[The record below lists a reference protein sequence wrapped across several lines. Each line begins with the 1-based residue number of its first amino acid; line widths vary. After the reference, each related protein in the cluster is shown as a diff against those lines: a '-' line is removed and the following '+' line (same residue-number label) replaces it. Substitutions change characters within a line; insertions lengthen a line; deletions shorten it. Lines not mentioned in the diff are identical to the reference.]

1 MFWRRCG
8 GLAAAIAIA
17 ATSVVLTPAAAH
29 AADCEPEFREEPMPQ
44 KPWPLERLQPERMW
58 PLTDGEGVTVAVID
72 SGVGEHPILDGQIAG
87 AYDLTEDQVGARC
100 DMASHGTLVAGI
112 IAGKADGSSP
122 FYGMAPG
129 VKILSYRV
137 IESIEGSTHRDSVIP
152 VVNAINQAVDDG
164 ADVIN
169 LSLTAIHTIALED
182 AIERA
187 HDEGVVVVAAAGNSG
202 ADGSREYPA
211 SYDNV
216 IAVAGIGPEGEHVE
230 TSSIREYVDVAAPG
244 AEIDGPAPSGGGYG
258 RRDEGGTSF
267 AAPYVSAT
275 AALLKAY
282 YPDATPEEI
291 AYRITVTADHPPEG
305 WNSVVGHGELNPYR
319 ALTTVLTDLEE
330 LALAPAP
337 APILPDD
344 PGREMRER
352 AFTFTI
358 SAAGLVVLF
367 LCAKVIVPRGRARRW
382 RAG

>member
-8 GLAAAIAIA
+8 RFAAVLLIA
-17 ATSVVLTPAAAH
+17 ASSVMLAPAPAYAE
-29 AADCEPEFREEPMPQ
+29 DCDPEFREEPMPQ

-58 PLTDGEGVTVAVID
+58 PLTRGEGITVAVID
-72 SGVGEHPILDGQIAG
+72 SGVGDHPALEGQIAG
-87 AYDLTEDQVGARC
+87 AYDLTEEEMGARC

-112 IAGKADGSSP
+112 IAGKDDGSSP

-129 VKILSYRV
+129 AKILSYRV

-169 LSLTAIHTIALED
+169 LSLTAIHTTALEN
-182 AIERA
+182 AVKRA
-187 HDEGVVVVAAAGNSG
+187 YDEGVVVVAAAGNSG
-202 ADGSREYPA
+202 AEGNREYPA
-211 SYDNV
+211 SYDDV
-216 IAVAGIGPEGEHVE
+216 IAVAGIGPDGSHVE
-230 TSSIREYVDVAAPG
+230 SSSIRDYVDVAAPG

-282 YPDATPEEI
+282 YPDATPEQI
-291 AYRITVTADHPPEG
+291 AYRITVTADHPPDG
-305 WNSVVGHGELNPYR
+305 WNAVVGHGELNPYR
-319 ALTTVLTDLEE
+319 ALTAVLTEVEE
-330 LALAPAP
+330 QALAPAA
-337 APILPDD
+337 APVLPDD

-352 AFTFTI
+352 AFVLTI
-358 SAAGLVVLF
+358 GAVGLAVLF
-367 LCAKVIVPRGRARRW
+367 LCAKVIVPRGRMRGW
-382 RAG
+382 RCG